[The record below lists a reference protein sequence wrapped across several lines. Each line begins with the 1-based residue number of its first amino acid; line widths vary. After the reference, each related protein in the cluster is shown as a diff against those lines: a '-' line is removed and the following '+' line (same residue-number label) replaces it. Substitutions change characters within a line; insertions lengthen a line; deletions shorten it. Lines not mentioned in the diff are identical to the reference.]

1 MCVSTVPRGRGRFN
15 FKRIMPSI
23 LIGQTKSLEF
33 RDAAD
38 SIVSPPTQ
46 QLLPR
51 GAGQPAS
58 LRADGADQQSHF
70 LQLIVCSVCY
80 QVSQRGLDALEIHG
94 VGVKRTLLSRKP
106 SLSY

>member
-1 MCVSTVPRGRGRFN
+1 
-15 FKRIMPSI
+15 MPSI
-23 LIGQTKSLEF
+23 LIRQTKSLEF

-51 GAGQPAS
+51 GAGQAAS
-58 LRADGADQQSHF
+58 LRADGADQQPHF
-70 LQLIVCSVCY
+70 LQLIVCSVRS